1 MHDYLFGPEL
11 VRLAFVTGIAVS
23 LLLYERRHITTG
35 SIVVPGYIGLFIF
48 MPLTVAATF
57 ANALLTYWLVNRVLR
72 KRVVLYGR
80 DKFAAQAVISIAI
93 QTLLLTVSPGAP
105 WLWESDVPLLVG
117 VGYVIP
123 ALVAHDMARQGVGRT
138 VMAVLGSGLTVA
150 ALVAAALFLVP
161 GARATGALAG
171 FDAIAFD
178 PGWIPLAVLLSAAA
192 AWGMLKNHSL
202 RAGGFIGVAY
212 LAALAGDPTQIVFVA
227 CVAVAAWW
235 LVTRTLSRTMIL
247 FGRRKFGAM
256 LAVSAILSWTVLWMG
271 SALFGIEVQAYQNLA
286 SIALMPIFIPGLLA
300 NDMER
305 AGPGRVAVGSLL
317 GVAFVL
323 PAILFL
329 EGVVN
334 DATVH
339 RPLAVLACMAGLV
352 VFDGQ
357 WRPWL
362 ATRLGG
368 YARFLSSGRHT
379 RDIGDALARW
389 RGRHLRPRS
398 AEAP

>member
-11 VRLAFVTGIAVS
+11 VRLAFVAGIAIS
-23 LLLYERRHITTG
+23 LVLYERRHVTTG
-35 SIVVPGYIGLFIF
+35 SIVVPGYIGLFVF

-57 ANALLTYWLVNRVLR
+57 ANALVTYWLVNRVLR

-93 QTLLLTVSPGAP
+93 QTLLLAVSPGTP

-123 ALVAHDMARQGVGRT
+123 ALVAHDMARQGVRKT
-138 VMAVLGSGLTVA
+138 ALAVLGSGLAVA
-150 ALVAAALFLVP
+150 ALIMLALVLVP
-161 GARATGALAG
+161 GARATGSLVG

-212 LAALAGDPTQIVFVA
+212 LAALAGDPTQIVFIA
-227 CVAVAAWW
+227 CVAVASWW
-235 LVTRTLSRTMIL
+235 FVTRTLSRTMIL
-247 FGRRKFGAM
+247 FGRRKFAAM
-256 LAVSAILSWTVLWMG
+256 LAVSAILSWTVLWLG
-271 SALFGIEVQAYQNLA
+271 SALLGIEVQAYQNLA

-305 AGPGRVAVGSLL
+305 AGPGRVALGSML

-323 PAILFL
+323 PAILFV
-329 EGVVN
+329 EGVVD
-334 DATVH
+334 DATVR
-339 RPLAVLACMAGLV
+339 RPLAILACMAGLV

-362 ATRLGG
+362 AARLGG
-368 YARFLSSGRHT
+368 YARFLSSGRHA
-379 RDIGDALARW
+379 RGLGEAVDRW

-398 AEAP
+398 AEAS